1 MMVTTG
7 LTPVTGITLPFI
19 SYGGTS
25 LVITMAMV
33 GILLSVSRDR
43 GQEEDEEGDDDEEG
57 GDDDNRR
64 AQSDSGELA
73 TTRI

>member
-1 MMVTTG
+1 
-7 LTPVTGITLPFI
+7 
-19 SYGGTS
+19 
-25 LVITMAMV
+25 MV